1 MTAKL
6 VQQARVRT
14 NTTKDSV
21 CNVNV
26 EAVTFAK
33 LWNNYARGEPYRDP
47 KTGDVP
53 PGFENQCAI
62 RVSVTLHR
70 VGIEMKSF
78 SGQGR
83 ILLDSKRT
91 AVRAKELAEWLKRQP
106 FCGLPPH
113 PENITGADW
122 QNKIKDRTGIVFF
135 SSYWARP
142 GQTAAN
148 ADGDHID
155 LWNRKTLTPSVESF
169 LRFYI
174 GMNRMPSLRG
184 IFGSQQDNWFS
195 DLGKSKEI
203 LFWEIK

>member
-1 MTAKL
+1 MTTKL

-14 NTTKDSV
+14 NITKDSV

-33 LWNNYARGEPYRDP
+33 LWSNYARGEPYRDP

-62 RVSVTLHR
+62 QVSVTLHR

-78 SGQGR
+78 NGQGK
-83 ILLDSKRT
+83 ILLDGKRT
-91 AVRAKELAEWLKRQP
+91 AIRAEELAEWLKRQP
-106 FCGLPPH
+106 FCGLPPR
-113 PENITGADW
+113 PENITGTDW

-135 SSYWARP
+135 SDYWARP
-142 GQTAAN
+142 GQAAAN

-155 LWNRKTLTPSVESF
+155 LWNKKTLTPSLQSF
-169 LRFYI
+169 IRFYI
-174 GMNRMPSLRG
+174 GRSSVFSLRSILG
-184 IFGSQQDNWFS
+184 NQDDYWMS